1 MENLFNNLQEPT
13 GDIKVITEKEW
24 LSLNLGGTIVLQ
36 KGNFS
41 QSFTYWG
48 TVSEMDFTDNN
59 YVTIEDYDW
68 DTHTTMLGN
77 LKIDS
82 ISKLKTTLE
91 SSGLNTLSDS
101 LNFDTEE
108 IKKAIFSIIPNSKI
122 VKNVFGKNFILWESL
137 TDNER
142 KIIRVK
148 DAIKNYD
155 KYFTNNPYKL
165 KNLIVKE
172 DGKLN
177 NETIPT
183 IEQLNE
189 RLNDL
194 LLINIKPI

>member
-1 MENLFNNLQEPT
+1 MENLFNNLQAPT

-24 LSLNLGGTIVLQ
+24 LTLNLGGTIKLQ

-48 TVSEMDFTDNN
+48 NVSEMNFNN
-59 YVTIEDYDW
+59 TNYITMEEWDW

-82 ISKLKTTLE
+82 ISKLRTTLE
-91 SSGLNTLSDS
+91 NSGLKTLSDS
-101 LNFDTEE
+101 LDFSTEE
-108 IKKAIFSIIPNSKI
+108 IQKAIFSIVPNSNI
-122 VKNVFGKNFILWESL
+122 VKNVFGENFILWESL

-142 KIIRVK
+142 KIIKVK
-148 DAIKNYD
+148 DAIENYND
-155 KYFTNNPYKL
+155 YFVNTPYKL
-165 KNLIVKE
+165 KYLILKE

-177 NETIPT
+177 GETIPT
-183 IEQLNE
+183 IDQLNE

-194 LLINIKPI
+194 LLNN

>member
-91 SSGLNTLSDS
+91 NSGLNTLSNS

-142 KIIRVK
+142 RIIRVK